1 MAENFTPIV
10 ETDKLKVAF
19 ENRNS
24 NILFITFSE
33 LNDYWNHFAYN
44 SISRIGADHLS
55 FRAFEGDM
63 YQSLGVDQFKEII
76 ANIGLH
82 YNFYY
87 FYGCSSGAHAA
98 IYFASSLDIKN
109 KIVLAL
115 SPLNS
120 LHPGMTKYPIQS
132 VYKLPTYSF
141 DLNFVPKNAIIIYDC
156 KLASDHTFINLV
168 YSHGINCQLIR
179 MHWTGHNTI
188 RKLISFGAI
197 EPILNELLQLK
208 NLTDENFSNCQF
220 KISSIIRNVDRE
232 HKNTAERAMNFSN
245 SLLWH
250 NKNNQLC
257 KNIYDKLVMTKL
269 VEFENRPDLMAIAYF
284 TYATLLFRLNLF
296 QEAKVYIDKT
306 LDIYPEV
313 GAYKNLEK
321 SITESLSSRDS
332 IS

>member
-1 MAENFTPIV
+1 MPENFTSLL

-19 ENRNS
+19 ESRKS

-33 LNDYWNHFAYN
+33 LNGYWNHFAYN

-63 YQSLGVDQFKEII
+63 YQSLGVDQFKKII
-76 ANIGLH
+76 CNIGLH
-82 YNFYY
+82 YDFYY

-141 DLNFVPKNAIIIYDC
+141 DLNFVPKNVIIIYDC
-156 KLASDHTFINLV
+156 KLPSDHTFVNLV
-168 YSHGINCQLIR
+168 YSHGINCQFIR
-179 MHWTGHNTI
+179 MHWTGHNII

-197 EPILNELLQLK
+197 EPILNELLQVR
-208 NLTDENFSNCQF
+208 NLTDENFSNCSL
-220 KISSIIRNVDRE
+220 KISLIIKSFE
-232 HKNTAERAMNFSN
+232 IEYKKTAERAMNFSN
-245 SLLWH
+245 SSLWH
-250 NKNNQLC
+250 VKNNQLC

-269 VEFENRPDLMAIAYF
+269 VEFENRPDLMATAYS
-284 TYATLLFRLNLF
+284 TYATLLLRLNLF

-306 LDIYPEV
+306 LEIYPDAD
-313 GAYKNLEK
+313 AYKNLLK
-321 SITESLSSRDS
+321 SITEALSSSDS
-332 IS
+332 IQ